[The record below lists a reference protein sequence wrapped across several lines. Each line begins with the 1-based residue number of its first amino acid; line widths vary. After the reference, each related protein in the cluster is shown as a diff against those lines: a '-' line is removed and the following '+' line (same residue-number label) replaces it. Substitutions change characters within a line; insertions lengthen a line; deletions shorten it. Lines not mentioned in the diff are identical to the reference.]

1 VIRFFLLPL
10 TRQPTTTAT
19 TFERGN
25 EINQTA
31 MHLHFLNPTGTH
43 NNPPAACVMVSAV
56 QQRRRSGR
64 HHPANVVVRRRVC
77 HKQHKTTKEPQ
88 HISPLPAEIECQ
100 IKWNIRLVL
109 IVALSIAAHVFLR
122 FCCV

>member
-1 VIRFFLLPL
+1 MDAPDARVIRFFLLPL

-43 NNPPAACVMVSAV
+43 NNPPAACVIVSAV

-100 IKWNIRLVL
+100 IKWNIRL
-109 IVALSIAAHVFLR
+109 
-122 FCCV
+122 CP